1 MGEEVFRKAVG
12 LAFRLEAS
20 IRAAGVPVFTMLSG
34 GECTEHPDIVRMVEH
49 VVKLGGYPV
58 LLTNGMWLDQ
68 PSLVAELL
76 REDWPVMVQV
86 TNDPRFYPRRPP
98 VLEHSRVV
106 YVDELTS
113 LIPLGRWRAG
123 GASGEVPMKGYPSC
137 FNLRSITR
145 HTRDFGGAILMMRAR
160 GATGRFGY
168 QCTPSITHLGE
179 VVAGESR
186 FCYRLGT
193 VDSTVEE
200 LTGAV
205 LGMGSCNRCGLEG
218 NLKQDQRRAIGLSSL
233 YLGTELLV

>member
-1 MGEEVFRKAVG
+1 MGEGVFRKAVG

-20 IRAAGVPVFTMLSG
+20 IRAAGVPIFTMLSG

-98 VLEHSRVV
+98 VLGHPRVV

-113 LIPLGRWRAG
+113 LMPLGRWKG
-123 GASGEVPMKGYPSC
+123 SSASVGVPMKGYPSC

-145 HTRDFGGAILMMRAR
+145 HTRDFGEAILVMRAR
-160 GATGRFGY
+160 GGLGNFGY

-193 VDSTVEE
+193 VDSTDRE
-200 LTGAV
+200 LTSAV
-205 LGMGSCNRCGLEG
+205 LEMGSCNKCGLEG
-218 NLKQDQRRAIGLSSL
+218 NLSQEQRRAVGLSTL
-233 YLGTELLV
+233 YLGTEL